1 MCRLIESI
9 KVENGKLCNIESH
22 TKRFN
27 EARREAFGV
36 NEFLDLSQ
44 AIEIYS
50 NLSNAI
56 HKCRVLY
63 SSQIEAVEFQE
74 YTPKVVKTLKLVDGG
89 AIDYHLKYE
98 NRESLN
104 KLLLNKAEADD
115 ILIVKDGFITD
126 TSYSNIAFFDGVQ
139 WYTPDTYLLNGTM
152 RQTLL
157 ANGKLKEATV
167 TPFDLAKYIE
177 AKMINAMLDFEET
190 ACVEIL
196 K

>member
-27 EARREAFGV
+27 EARREVFGL

-44 AIEIYS
+44 AIEIPKS
-50 NLSNAI
+50 LSNAI
-56 HKCRVLY
+56 SKCRVLY
-63 SSQIEAVEFQE
+63 SSQIESIEFQE
-74 YTPKVVKTLKLVDGG
+74 YTPRAVKSLKIVDGG
-89 AIDYHLKYE
+89 DIDYHLKYE

-104 KLLLNKAEADD
+104 KLLLNKGVADD

-126 TSYSNIAFFDGVQ
+126 TSFSNIAFFDGEQ

-157 ANGKLKEATV
+157 ANGRLKEASI
-167 TPFDLAKYIE
+167 TPFDLSKYTDI
-177 AKMINAMLDFEET
+177 KMINAMLDFDRT
-190 ACVEIL
+190 PSVQIIL
-196 K
+196 

>member
-27 EARREAFGV
+27 EARAEAFGV

-44 AIEIYS
+44 AIEIPKS
-50 NLSNAI
+50 LSNTI
-56 HKCRVLY
+56 YKCRILY
-63 SSQIEAVEFQE
+63 SSQIESIEFQE
-74 YTPKVVKTLKLVDGG
+74 YTPKAVKSLKIVDGG
-89 AIDYHLKYE
+89 DIDYHLKYE
-98 NRESLN
+98 NRESFN
-104 KLLLNKAEADD
+104 NLLLNKGEADD

-126 TSYSNIAFFDGVQ
+126 TSYSNIAFFDGEQ
-139 WYTPDTYLLNGTM
+139 WYTPTTYLLNGTM

-157 ANGKLKEATV
+157 ANGRLKEATI
-167 TPFDLAKYIE
+167 TPFDLSKYIE
-177 AKMINAMLDFEET
+177 AKMINAMLDFEKT